1 MACAGSLLESSF
13 VMKACG
19 EVKEVGEEKLL
30 KNPEV
35 AAKTSD
41 DPTTSSRTGIALQN
55 CPT

>member
-13 VMKACG
+13 VMKVWG

-35 AAKTSD
+35 EAKTSV
-41 DPTTSSRTGIALQN
+41 DPTTSSRTGTALQN

>member
-1 MACAGSLLESSF
+1 MAYAGSLLESSF